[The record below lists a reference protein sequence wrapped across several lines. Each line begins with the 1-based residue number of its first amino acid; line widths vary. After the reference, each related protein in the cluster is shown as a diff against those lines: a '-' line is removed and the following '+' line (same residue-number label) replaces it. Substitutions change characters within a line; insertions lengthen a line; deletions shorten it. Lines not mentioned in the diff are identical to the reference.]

1 MLEEDFTEG
10 NERPSKTKMK
20 EAMHELQDLGAELV
34 DLSVGQLK
42 RVNLPEDLLAAVREC
57 QKITS
62 HGARRRQIMYIGK
75 MLRNV
80 DEEPIRAGLALIRG
94 DSAAE
99 NARLHRL
106 ERMRTRLLEDEAVL
120 SEIAAT
126 WPGVDL
132 QHLRQLRRNAVK
144 EQEGNKPPKNFRALF
159 QVLQDLD
166 KNGVP
171 NDDE

>member
-1 MLEEDFTEG
+1 
-10 NERPSKTKMK
+10 
-20 EAMHELQDLGAELV
+20 
-34 DLSVGQLK
+34 
-42 RVNLPEDLLAAVREC
+42 
-57 QKITS
+57 
-62 HGARRRQIMYIGK
+62 
-75 MLRNV
+75 
-80 DEEPIRAGLALIRG
+80 
-94 DSAAE
+94 
-99 NARLHRL
+99 
-106 ERMRTRLLEDEAVL
+106 MRTRLLEDEAVL